1 VEFEVQR
8 SSKSMVLTGR
18 VPQLFSS
25 GPRGYLG
32 VNFKAADDPRRV
44 LVTGIARGGPA
55 DKAGLMQGDLIE
67 VQRIN
72 GKEVEVSMPIRC
84 LLPQLRQEDT
94 VKLRVIRKGDELTA
108 LVTLGERPHQ

>member
-1 VEFEVQR
+1 MEFEVQR